1 MYLRADHVTKTYR
14 TGFTGQRLV
23 HALKGVNLEIGQ
35 PGVYGLVG
43 PNGAGKSTL
52 IKLLVGL
59 TRPTSGFVS
68 LGGEPPL
75 LPRARKSLAYLSEV
89 PSLPAQFTPEEL
101 VQLTASLMEVSMS
114 ANETGELLEKV
125 DLAAVSRRRVA
136 TFSKGMRQRLA
147 LALCWVGRP
156 KVLILDEPMSG
167 LDPIGRVAVKQM
179 IKTWGE
185 EGATVLYSSHV
196 LSDVEEICPQVFV
209 MAEGEI
215 RQRGSLA
222 ELAPYKEGL
231 EVVYRQKGATTI
243 EKTSLQREELLGWL
257 QANQEQNEVLEV
269 RPIRDTLE
277 ELLLKVVAQ

>member
-1 MYLRADHVTKTYR
+1 
-14 TGFTGQRLV
+14 
-23 HALKGVNLEIGQ
+23 
-35 PGVYGLVG
+35 
-43 PNGAGKSTL
+43 
-52 IKLLVGL
+52 
-59 TRPTSGFVS
+59 
-68 LGGEPPL
+68 
-75 LPRARKSLAYLSEV
+75 
-89 PSLPAQFTPEEL
+89 
-101 VQLTASLMEVSMS
+101 
-114 ANETGELLEKV
+114 
-125 DLAAVSRRRVA
+125 
-136 TFSKGMRQRLA
+136 
-147 LALCWVGRP
+147 
-156 KVLILDEPMSG
+156 MSG